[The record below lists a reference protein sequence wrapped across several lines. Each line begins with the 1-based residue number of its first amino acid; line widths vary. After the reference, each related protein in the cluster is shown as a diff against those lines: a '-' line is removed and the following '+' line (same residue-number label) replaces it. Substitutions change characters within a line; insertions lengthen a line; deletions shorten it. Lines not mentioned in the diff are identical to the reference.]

1 MFLGI
6 YCPMS
11 ASAAGRITEPRAKGI
26 VARVRW
32 DDLDDALLQSRQV
45 SARLYWCMTRTFIG
59 LNHAPLNA

>member
-6 YCPMS
+6 YCSMS

-26 VARVRW
+26 VARLRW
-32 DDLDDALLQSRQV
+32 DDLDNALLQSRPF

-59 LNHAPLNA
+59 MNHAPLNA